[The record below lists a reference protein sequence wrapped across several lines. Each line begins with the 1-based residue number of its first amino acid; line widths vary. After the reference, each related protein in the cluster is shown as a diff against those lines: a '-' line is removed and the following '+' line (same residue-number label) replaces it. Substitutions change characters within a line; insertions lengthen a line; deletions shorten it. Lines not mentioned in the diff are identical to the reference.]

1 MPTSK
6 ILFIGKKFL
15 SSPSGGREMLSHLTF
30 KIIKKILKDHCF
42 NYELDSFSNDY
53 PKPSLK
59 EKIFDGH
66 IDGISPLMIQDIRDI
81 IRLNNIS
88 QVFIDGSNLGFFA
101 EKIKK
106 QFPEVNIIC
115 FFHNVE
121 AKFFFDSLIRQKSLK
136 SFAVL
141 VANFFSERKAV
152 KNSDHNIALT
162 SSDSKNLRKIYGKFA
177 DSIFPMA
184 IDDKFQ
190 PSLLSSTKKS
200 SERYIL
206 FVGGKFYANE
216 FGVRW
221 FAKNVSPY
229 IDYKTFVIGRGFEN
243 LQNELEQYKNVK
255 ILGEVDILSEW
266 YMNAEYV
273 IAPIFEGSGMKT
285 KVAEALMYGK
295 KIIATTSALIGYENL
310 PDDSYYVCN
319 TKKEFI
325 ELFSLLYSKIP
336 EKFDNNLRKIY
347 LKQYS
352 QKASKKRLKKIL

>member
-1 MPTSK
+1 MPSSR

-15 SSPSGGREMLSHLTF
+15 SSPSGGREMLSHLTY

-42 NYELDSFSNDY
+42 HYELDSFSNDY
-53 PKPSLK
+53 PKSSLR
-59 EKIFDGH
+59 EKIFSGH
-66 IDGISPLMIQDIRDI
+66 IDGISPIMMKDVRDI

-88 QVFIDGSNLGFFA
+88 KIFIDGSNLGFFA

-106 QFPEVNIIC
+106 DFPLVNIIC
-115 FFHNVE
+115 LFHNVE
-121 AKFFFDSLIRQKSLK
+121 AKFFFDSLIRQKSLR

-152 KNSDHNIALT
+152 KNSDNIIALT
-162 SSDSKNLRKIYGKFA
+162 NIDSKNLRKIYGKFA
-177 DSIFPMA
+177 DYIFPIA

-190 PSLLSSTKKS
+190 PSLSTISKNA

-221 FAKNVSPY
+221 FVKNVSPN
-229 IDYKTFVIGRGFEN
+229 IDYKTFVVGKGFEN
-243 LQNELEQYKNVK
+243 LKNELEQYKNVK
-255 ILGEVDILSEW
+255 IIGKVKILSEW

-273 IAPIFEGSGMKT
+273 IAPIFDGSGMKT

-295 KIIATTSALIGYENL
+295 KIIATPSALVGYESL
-310 PDDSYYVCN
+310 PNNSYHQCN
-319 TKKEFI
+319 TKKDFI
-325 ELFSLLYSKIP
+325 ELFSVLYSKIP
-336 EKFDNNLRKIY
+336 KKFDNNLRKIY

-352 QKASKKRLKKIL
+352 KTASKKRLKSIL